1 MRDIF
6 DTSRADR
13 LTIARFVDTSMIDI
27 EMANKMIYR
36 VWEDNFGARKQQSIS
51 AEEAEDMG
59 HIILA
64 ACNLISGA
72 IRDYN
77 FTLGRYEEF
86 DLKHFTEY
94 ANRVIKTAEAEKTFD
109 EAIAAGC
116 HEAVKK
122 ACDMDNEEAVAVLN
136 AAIARKKTIVCL
148 SKGAESEA
156 TA

>member
-27 EMANKMIYR
+27 EMANKMLYR
-36 VWEDNFGARKQQSIS
+36 VWEDNFGAREQQSIS

-59 HIILA
+59 RIILA

-94 ANRVIKTAEAEKTFD
+94 ANRVIKTAEAERAFD
-109 EAIAAGC
+109 KAIAAGC